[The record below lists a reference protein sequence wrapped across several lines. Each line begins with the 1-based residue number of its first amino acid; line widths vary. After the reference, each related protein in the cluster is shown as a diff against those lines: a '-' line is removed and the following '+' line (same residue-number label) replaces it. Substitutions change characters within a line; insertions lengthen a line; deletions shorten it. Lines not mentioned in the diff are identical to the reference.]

1 MDQSIIY
8 AVMIALGFLMAMAPF
23 AVFTGLGTILGA
35 AADDARLFLVFLLGS
50 AILMFAGSFG
60 AFALIQKLN
69 CGSVKNYQQ
78 ISANAGI
85 ATALQ
90 TGMALL
96 ATFIPFLRNI
106 VVNLLPPDLDPHIR
120 DAVGYSYFNFWGAL
134 FGTAIGGA
142 ASAAC

>member
-1 MDQSIIY
+1 MDQSILY

-23 AVFTGLGTILGA
+23 AVFTGLGTLLETTVE
-35 AADDARLFLVFLLGS
+35 DSRLLVVFLLGS
-50 AILMFAGSFG
+50 AVLMFACSFG
-60 AFALIQKLN
+60 AFALIQKVN

-78 ISANAGI
+78 VSANAGI

-96 ATFIPFLRNI
+96 ATFVPFLRNI
-106 VVNLLPPDLDPHIR
+106 VVNLLPPDLDPRIR
-120 DAVGYSYFNFWGAL
+120 DAVGYGYFNFWGAL

>member
-1 MDQSIIY
+1 MDQSILY
-8 AVMIALGFLMAMAPF
+8 VVMIALGFLMAGVPF
-23 AVFTGLGTILGA
+23 GVFTGLGTLLGA
-35 AADDARLFLVFLLGS
+35 AADDPRLFAVYLLGS
-50 AILMFAGSFG
+50 AVLMFAFSFG
-60 AFALIQKLN
+60 AFALIQNTN
-69 CGSVKNYQQ
+69 CGSVKNYKQ

-96 ATFIPFLRNI
+96 ATFVPFLRNI
-106 VVNLLPPDLDPHIR
+106 VVNLLPPDVDAHIR

-142 ASAAC
+142 ASAVC